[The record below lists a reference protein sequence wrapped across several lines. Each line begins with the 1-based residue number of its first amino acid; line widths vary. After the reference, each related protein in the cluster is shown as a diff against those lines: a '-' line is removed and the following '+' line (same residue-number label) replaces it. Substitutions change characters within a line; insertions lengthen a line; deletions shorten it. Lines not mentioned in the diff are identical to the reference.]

1 MDIILQGHL
10 GASRHLMKFI
20 KSMIQLNV
28 VENGNVMLVDPP
40 WQIGEVAASRARNVK
55 TWRRR

>member
-1 MDIILQGHL
+1 
-10 GASRHLMKFI
+10 MKFI